1 MCGIS
6 GIVGSGFFKAEEI
19 MAMNSAIR
27 HRGPDD
33 EGFLLIDA
41 ERNLRIAGGTDTPSG
56 TWVSKFEYAPDVRI
70 QELSN
75 SQFRMALGHRRLSI
89 LDLSEAGHQ
98 PMSYSDGR
106 YWIAFNGEI
115 YNYLD
120 IKNELQKTGRQFITR
135 TDTEVI
141 LAAYAEWGEKCLEK
155 FAGMWAFAIY
165 DNTLSEI
172 FLARDRYGIKP
183 LYYWFAPD
191 GRFCFGSEIKQF
203 SRCSGWAAEMNRE
216 RVHDYLAYSFTD
228 HTDETMFAG
237 VFQLPAGSSFRSV
250 TDGLVPAGDGR
261 IASNRWYE
269 VRRKQF
275 TGSFTEATD
284 VFRDLFENSVREHL
298 SADVPVGTALS
309 GGLDSSSIV
318 CEVNRILRI
327 DGKSELQK
335 TFSSCASE
343 ERYNEKKWMDI
354 VINHTSVDAHLI
366 YPRLQE
372 AIDSTADL
380 IWYQDEPYQ
389 SQSAFLGYSVF
400 GLAKR
405 SGVKVLLNG
414 QGADEYLGGY
424 GQFAAARYANMV
436 RQLRI
441 LPLLADIT
449 KLQRIRQISKAT
461 LAKHILYH
469 LFPSGIRKQATN
481 LTSSADQVK
490 RLIDTGR
497 LKATGTHPYEIIP
510 VKMNSIPEISEHL
523 TFYSTLPKY
532 LRWEDRNSMAYS
544 IEARVPFL
552 DHRLVE
558 FAYSLPEDYLE
569 KDGVTKRVMREA
581 MGNLLPEKIKN
592 RKDKMGF
599 TTPEEMWVK
608 KERPEFFRE
617 KIAEAISVTGG
628 IINNEALKYFDNVV
642 NGKLAFDFTYWRII
656 LFSEW
661 VKKFQVN
668 LH

>member
-6 GIVGSGFFKAEEI
+6 GIVSPGNFDAEEI
-19 MAMNSAIR
+19 ILMNSAIR

-33 EGFLLIDA
+33 EGFLLLDA
-41 ERNLRIAGGTDTPSG
+41 QRNLHIAGGKDTPSG
-56 TWVSKFEYAPDVRI
+56 SWGSKFAYSPGERI
-70 QELSN
+70 QDLTNEKCIL
-75 SQFRMALGHRRLSI
+75 AIGHRRLSI
-89 LDLSEAGHQ
+89 LDLSDAGHQ
-98 PMSYSDGR
+98 PMSSSDGR

-120 IKNELQKTGRQFITR
+120 IKNELRRTGHHFITR

-155 FAGMWAFAIY
+155 LAGMWAFAIY
-165 DNTLSEI
+165 DTILGEI

-183 LYYWFAPD
+183 LYYWFSPNGSFYFA
-191 GRFCFGSEIKQF
+191 SEIKQF
-203 SRCSGWAAEMNRE
+203 TLCKGWAARMNPE
-216 RVHDYLAYSFTD
+216 RGYDYLAYSFTD

-237 VFQLPAGSSFRSV
+237 VFQLPSGSCYRSAIY
-250 TDGLVPAGDGR
+250 DLKQDINGR
-261 IASNRWYE
+261 ITNYKWYSQL
-269 VRRKQF
+269 RKPF
-275 TGSFTEATD
+275 TGTFSDATE
-284 VFRDLFENSVREHL
+284 VFRELFEKSVREHL

-335 TFSSCASE
+335 TFSSCAAD
-343 ERYNEKKWMDI
+343 ERYDEKKWMDI

-366 YPRLQE
+366 YPQLQE
-372 AIDSTADL
+372 AIDSTPDL

-400 GLAKR
+400 GLAKKN
-405 SGVKVLLNG
+405 GVKVLLNG

-441 LPLLADIT
+441 SALLNDIN
-449 KLQRIRQISKAT
+449 KLRKVRNISKST
-461 LAKHILYH
+461 LSKHILYH
-469 LFPSGIRKQATN
+469 LIPANIRKRALT
-481 LTSSADQVK
+481 LTSSADEVK
-490 RLIDTGR
+490 KMIDIGKLNITDN
-497 LKATGTHPYEIIP
+497 HPYEIIP

-532 LRWEDRNSMAYS
+532 LRWEDRNSMAHS
-544 IEARVPFL
+544 VEARVPFL

-558 FAYSLPEDYLE
+558 FAYSLPEDFLE

-608 KERPEFFRE
+608 REKPDFFKG

-628 IINNEALKYFDNVV
+628 IINNEALSYFDKIVV
-642 NGKLAFDFTYWRII
+642 GEVPFDFTYWRLI

-661 VKKFQVN
+661 VKKFQVK
-668 LH
+668 LL